1 MFPRM
6 VSRLPLIP
14 LAVTVLVAGC
24 DGRAPLG
31 PEFLARTTAATSVS
45 STSAAALSE
54 SEIDVSWQDN
64 STNEAGFEVHRSTT
78 GASGTFTLR
87 ATTGAGVTAFGDG
100 GLSPSTEYCYKV
112 RMFRTTGRKTS
123 YSTFYNAACATTLA
137 PPVPTAPSGTDA
149 TPIGSSAV
157 GMQWVDTS
165 ADEDGFRVERSLD
178 MGSTWATVGT
188 VGPNVT
194 SSFDVGLASEQ
205 PVCYRVVAFILIDS
219 FGPSDSP
226 PSGTDCT
233 TPPAAPSALTA
244 TGVDETT
251 IALAWTDN
259 STVEDGYQVVRITS
273 TTWIPIDLPPNS
285 TGYRDTGVSTD
296 TTYWYVVQAKMD
308 GGFSDD
314 PGPVSPEGWCLP
326 TSDEICDNGVG
337 EDDCD
342 GLTDGDD
349 PECSFDCGMGCPV
362 GYVCGYDGFCVPHC
376 NDGVQNGNEGDV
388 DCGGD
393 CDAKCAA
400 GQTCWVNADC
410 ASGICGYGICQAVPG
425 GQP

>member
-137 PPVPTAPSGTDA
+137 PPPPPIPSAPSDA
-149 TPIGSSAV
+149 EAIPVHSDAVFLGWGDNSSN
-157 GMQWVDTS
+157 
-165 ADEDGFRVERSLD
+165 EDGFRVERSVD
-178 MGSTWATVGT
+178 GGASWEVAGT
-188 VGPNVT
+188 TRASMPGFSDLGRT
-194 SSFDVGLASEQ
+194 SEQ
-205 PVCYRVVAFILIDS
+205 QVCYRVIAFVGQVDS
-219 FGPSDSP
+219 SPSN
-226 PSGTDCT
+226 TDCT
-233 TPPAAPSALTA
+233 TPPVAPTGLTA
-244 TGVDETT
+244 TMVDQPA
-251 IALAWTDN
+251 IDLSWTDN
-259 STVEDGYQVVRITS
+259 SAVEGGYEVWRTPDGATLELVVDLPANSTSYRDPDVTKSTWYSYQVRAT
-273 TTWIPIDLPPNS
+273 
-285 TGYRDTGVSTD
+285 
-296 TTYWYVVQAKMD
+296 KD
-308 GGFSDD
+308 GGGSFSDFAGA
-314 PGPVSPEGWCLP
+314 PGSCVP
-326 TSDEICDNGVG
+326 TGTTEICDNGV

-342 GLTDGDD
+342 GLTDDLD
-349 PECSFDCGMGCPV
+349 ADCQLLSCGMGCPV
-362 GYVCGYDGFCVPHC
+362 GYVCGADGFCVPHC
-376 NDGVQNGNEGDV
+376 NDGYWNGDEGDV
-388 DCGGD
+388 DCGGSCDVD
-393 CDAKCAA
+393 CQT
-400 GQTCWVNADC
+400 GQHCWLDGDC
-410 ASGICGYGICQAVPG
+410 ASGTCINSICQEPG
-425 GQP
+425 GGP